1 MIKNCS
7 HLKKTALV
15 SALLLEMGA
24 GAQAAN
30 IAVDGTTCNLADA
43 ITAANMDTPTGGCSA
58 GAGDDVL
65 DLDLGGSP
73 FVLTAQLPDISS
85 NVTINGNGATV
96 SRDAGALEF
105 NVFNINGTNTTSILN
120 DLTITGGNSPVNF
133 GGGLFAGF
141 GTTVEIN
148 NCTIT
153 DNMGGGV
160 LFNNSSNA
168 TLRNSLIDN
177 NTGNMA
183 FLLDGAG
190 VGIAGGNVDI
200 INTTITRNYNPAYIS
215 GGGGGIFISDSF
227 GPVTVGIT
235 NSTISGNTATA
246 RGGGISSEGGG
257 LGIDLNLN
265 NVTVTL
271 NSSAGNGGGIYS
283 SYTDIAVSQSLIS
296 GNTAA
301 VSNQWE
307 STGASYVTVNAY
319 NIFGESNAAGL
330 TGVTPGVYDII
341 PTVGVAEIFDT
352 NLTDNGGATPT
363 HALIANGPALD
374 AIAAC
379 LLSTDQTGKSR
390 PIDGDADGNALCD
403 VGAFENIYPDVIFTD
418 GFEN

>member
-15 SALLLEMGA
+15 SALLLEMGT
-24 GAQAAN
+24 GALAAN

-43 ITAANMDTPTGGCSA
+43 ITAANTDTATGGCSA

-65 DLDLGGSP
+65 NLESGASP
-73 FVLTAQLPDISS
+73 FVLTTQLPYISS
-85 NVTINGNGATV
+85 NITINGNDSTV
-96 SRDAGALEF
+96 SRDAGAPEF
-105 NVFNINGTNTTSILN
+105 NVFNITGTNTTSILN
-120 DLTITGGNSPVNF
+120 DLTITGGNSLSNR
-133 GGGLFAGF
+133 GGGINAEV
-141 GTTVEIN
+141 GTLVEIN
-148 NCTIT
+148 NTTIT
-153 DNMGGGV
+153 GNTGGGIFMRV
-160 LFNNSSNA
+160 SNL
-168 TLRNSLIDN
+168 TLSNSLIAN
-177 NTGNMA
+177 NSGNVQA
-183 FLLDGAG
+183 YYYGAG
-190 VGIAGGNVDI
+190 VAVNAGNVDI
-200 INTTITRNYNPAYIS
+200 VNTTITGNNNQSTIA
-215 GGGGGIFISDSF
+215 GGGGVYVTDFN
-227 GPVTVGIT
+227 GPVTLGIT
-235 NSTISGNTATA
+235 NSTISGNTASVR
-246 RGGGISSEGGG
+246 RGGGISSEGFGN
-257 LGIDLNLN
+257 GIELNLN

-271 NSSAGNGGGIYS
+271 NSSGGNGGGIYNRN
-283 SYTDIAVSQSLIS
+283 TDITVSQSLIS